1 MLISLIVP
9 CYNEE
14 EAMPLFYQEAAR
26 VAAQMEKSHG
36 AEFEIIF
43 VDDGSKD
50 GTLRVARELHDADPR
65 VRYVSFSRNFGK
77 EAGIYAGLKAA
88 KGDYVATL
96 DADLQDPPALLPDML
111 DALLTGDYDCA
122 ATRRTTREGEPPV
135 RSWFARMFYRII
147 NKMSDTEI
155 VDGARDFRLMSRRMV
170 DAVLEMSEYNRFS
183 KGIFSWVGFK
193 TKWFA
198 YQNVERVAGQ
208 TKWNFWSLFKY
219 SIEGIVGFST
229 QPLVMAALAGVIFC
243 LAAFVGIIFVVVRA
257 LIFGDPT
264 AGWPSMVCIMLL
276 CSGVQLFCLGIVGE
290 YLAKTYLE
298 VKHRP
303 IYITRETEQD
313 TAEMSAMQDMTK
325 GGAAG
330 HLLRY
335 AVPLM
340 LGNWFQLAYNAVD
353 SIIAG
358 RFIGKDALAAEG
370 IAGPVMNLVILGITG
385 VCLGAGVLMSEFFGA
400 KDGESL
406 RRELATTVLSGTAA
420 CTVVALLGALF
431 TPTILQACAVPRE
444 IFAIT
449 AIYLRITFLGAP
461 FTCFYNALA
470 AGFKSVGDARTPLR
484 FLMVSAILNAALDL
498 IFIGGLGFGIVCSAM
513 TTVIAEAF
521 SAVLAGWWL
530 WTKTPELCPRRGQWR
545 VDRSLLGRTLQYG
558 GVSALQQAVQP
569 IGKVL
574 IQGQVN
580 ALGVE
585 VIAAFNAVTRID
597 DFACIPEQSIAQ
609 GITTYIAQNRGAGR
623 QDRIR
628 RGFAVGLGMEAAY
641 WMLIGGVVTLFKTP
655 LAAMFVTG
663 EGADRVIAL
672 AVQYLG
678 TMALFYLLPAMTNG
692 FQGYYRG
699 IGNMPMTL
707 LGTLIQTSLRVV
719 TTCILAP
726 RMGMYGIA
734 FACATGWC
742 AMLMV
747 EVPFYFWQK
756 ARNE

>member
-1 MLISLIVP
+1 MTDVINTGATVALRMAGSLAIVVP
-9 CYNEE
+9 FAIAVIDAAPALTERAFSWGMALCTAFLCGAAAWVCRAGQQRRGGHAETKDHRCEPRQPPVYPAGRKRRLPERRRGRDP
-14 EAMPLFYQEAAR
+14 AASRSAAR
-26 VAAQMEKSHG
+26 
-36 AEFEIIF
+36 
-43 VDDGSKD
+43 
-50 GTLRVARELHDADPR
+50 
-65 VRYVSFSRNFGK
+65 
-77 EAGIYAGLKAA
+77 
-88 KGDYVATL
+88 
-96 DADLQDPPALLPDML
+96 
-111 DALLTGDYDCA
+111 
-122 ATRRTTREGEPPV
+122 TRRNP
-135 RSWFARMFYRII
+135 RS
-147 NKMSDTEI
+147 
-155 VDGARDFRLMSRRMV
+155 
-170 DAVLEMSEYNRFS
+170 
-183 KGIFSWVGFK
+183 
-193 TKWFA
+193 
-198 YQNVERVAGQ
+198 
-208 TKWNFWSLFKY
+208 SLWPGNWR
-219 SIEGIVGFST
+219 SSA
-229 QPLVMAALAGVIFC
+229 PLSY
-243 LAAFVGIIFVVVRA
+243 
-257 LIFGDPT
+257 DPT
-264 AGWPSMVCIMLL
+264 FNAHGWYVLVWDEL
-276 CSGVQLFCLGIVGE
+276 GVQLNEC
-290 YLAKTYLE
+290 AD
-298 VKHRP
+298 
-303 IYITRETEQD
+303 ETVRAISNSD
-313 TAEMSAMQDMTK
+313 AFKAMPNYPADGCIQTIDGVVK

-420 CTVVALLGALF
+420 CTVVALLGVLF
-431 TPTILQACAVPRE
+431 TPAILQACAVPRE

-623 QDRIR
+623 QDRIGCSSSRARSTGKRPKAAGIDFAIIRCGFGGEWDGQEENWAQDDTQWRATPTNAPGWASRSARTFIPTPR
-628 RGFAVGLGMEAAY
+628 RWRRPAARP
-641 WMLIGGVVTLFKTP
+641 TTS
-655 LAAMFVTG
+655 
-663 EGADRVIAL
+663 
-672 AVQYLG
+672 
-678 TMALFYLLPAMTNG
+678 
-692 FQGYYRG
+692 RG
-699 IGNMPMTL
+699 
-707 LGTLIQTSLRVV
+707 
-719 TTCILAP
+719 CWA
-726 RMGMYGIA
+726 
-734 FACATGWC
+734 
-742 AMLMV
+742 
-747 EVPFYFWQK
+747 
-756 ARNE
+756 

>member
-1 MLISLIVP
+1 M
-9 CYNEE
+9 
-14 EAMPLFYQEAAR
+14 R
-26 VAAQMEKSHG
+26 
-36 AEFEIIF
+36 
-43 VDDGSKD
+43 
-50 GTLRVARELHDADPR
+50 
-65 VRYVSFSRNFGK
+65 
-77 EAGIYAGLKAA
+77 
-88 KGDYVATL
+88 
-96 DADLQDPPALLPDML
+96 
-111 DALLTGDYDCA
+111 
-122 ATRRTTREGEPPV
+122 
-135 RSWFARMFYRII
+135 
-147 NKMSDTEI
+147 
-155 VDGARDFRLMSRRMV
+155 
-170 DAVLEMSEYNRFS
+170 
-183 KGIFSWVGFK
+183 
-193 TKWFA
+193 
-198 YQNVERVAGQ
+198 
-208 TKWNFWSLFKY
+208 
-219 SIEGIVGFST
+219 
-229 QPLVMAALAGVIFC
+229 
-243 LAAFVGIIFVVVRA
+243 
-257 LIFGDPT
+257 
-264 AGWPSMVCIMLL
+264 
-276 CSGVQLFCLGIVGE
+276 
-290 YLAKTYLE
+290 
-298 VKHRP
+298 
-303 IYITRETEQD
+303 
-313 TAEMSAMQDMTK
+313 DMTK
-325 GGAAG
+325 GAPLG
-330 HLLRY
+330 HLFLY
-335 AVPLM
+335 AVPLL
-340 LGNWFQLAYNAVD
+340 LGNWLQLAYNAVD

-358 RFIGKDALAAEG
+358 RFIGQDALAAEG
-370 IAGPVMNLVILGITG
+370 VAGPVMNLVILAISGLCI
-385 VCLGAGVLMSEFFGA
+385 GAGVLMSEAFGA
-400 KDGESL
+400 KRTARLKET
-406 RRELATTVLSGTAA
+406 LATTLLFGAA
-420 CTVVALLGALF
+420 LCCAAAALGCAL
-431 TPTILQACAVPRE
+431 TPWILRALAVPDS
-444 IFAIT
+444 IFGIT
-449 AIYLRITFLGAP
+449 GIYLRITFLGAP
-461 FTCFYNALA
+461 FTFFYNALA
-470 AGFKSVGDARTPLR
+470 AGLKSVGDSKTPLK
-484 FLMVSAILNAALDL
+484 FLAFSAVLNAVLDL
-498 IFIGGLGFGIVCSAM
+498 ILIGGLGFGIVCSAM

-609 GITTYIAQNRGAGR
+609 GITTYITQNRGAGR

-628 RGFAVGLGMEAAY
+628 RGFAVGLGMEASY

-699 IGNMPMTL
+699 MGNMPMTL

-742 AMLMV
+742 VMLMV